1 MAATNF
7 SGPILDHDGDSA
19 LPGNL
24 VPVQKTVPVT
34 ITDGAAAGTFR
45 LPAGSF
51 VQHIWVETPVLVPG
65 SPTNTNLRLG
75 SAANGAQY
83 VADTD
88 IKAAGVLAAT
98 LTLAGR
104 RASGVVHFTV
114 ASSGGTA
121 SAQDSTANII
131 VSYTYPA

>member
-7 SGPILDHDGDSA
+7 SGPILDHDGDTA

-34 ITDGAAAGTFR
+34 IVDGAAAGTFR
-45 LPAGSF
+45 IPAGAF
-51 VQHIWVETPVLVPG
+51 VQHVWAETPVVIPG
-65 SPTNTNLRLG
+65 TPTNTNLRLG
-75 SAANGAQY
+75 SAANGQQY
-83 VADTD
+83 VADVD
-88 IKAAGVLAAT
+88 IKAAGVIQAT

-114 ASSGGTA
+114 ASTGGTA
-121 SAQDSTANII
+121 ASQDGTANLI
-131 VSYTYPA
+131 VSYAYPA

>member
-7 SGPILDHDGDSA
+7 SGPIIDHDGDTA

-24 VPVQKTVPVT
+24 VAVQKTVPVT
-34 ITDGAAAGTFR
+34 IVDGAAAGTFR

-51 VQHIWVETPVLVPG
+51 VQHLWAETPVVIPG
-65 SPTNTNLRLG
+65 TPTNTNLRLG
-75 SAANGAQY
+75 SAANGNQY

-88 IKAAGVLAAT
+88 VKAAGVIATT

-104 RASGVVHFTV
+104 RASGVIHYTV

-121 SAQDSTANII
+121 ASQDGI
-131 VSYTYPA
+131 VNLIVAYAYPA

>member
-7 SGPILDHDGDSA
+7 SGPIIDHDGDSA

-75 SAANGAQY
+75 SAANGQQY
-83 VADTD
+83 VADVD
-88 IKAAGVLAAT
+88 IKAAGVIATT

-131 VSYTYPA
+131 VSYAYPA